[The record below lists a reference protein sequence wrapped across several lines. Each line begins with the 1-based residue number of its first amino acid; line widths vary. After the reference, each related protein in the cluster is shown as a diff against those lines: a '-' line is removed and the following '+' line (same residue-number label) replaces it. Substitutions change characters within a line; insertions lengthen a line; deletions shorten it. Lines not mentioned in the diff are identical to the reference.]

1 MNDPFAPDSGEMKPP
16 VTLQHSERD
25 HAGGSSDDQLAV
37 EDVENPLQLL
47 ARASDLRITSPHT
60 LDNVVSTP
68 GSKIN
73 GSEHSAF
80 LDVHQF
86 FLPMKASLDQGQ
98 GYDPI
103 DIGLVTKE
111 EAKTLL
117 A

>member
-1 MNDPFAPDSGEMKPP
+1 MTIISLLKMSR
-16 VTLQHSERD
+16 TLC
-25 HAGGSSDDQLAV
+25 
-37 EDVENPLQLL
+37 NYLL
-47 ARASDLRITSPHT
+47 AHQVNSIYPRTDSKRLSYVDLRITSPRT
-60 LDNVVSTP
+60 VENNISTP

-80 LDVHQF
+80 LDVHRF
-86 FLPMKASLDQGQ
+86 FLPMKANLDQGSD
-98 GYDPI
+98 YDPI

>member
-1 MNDPFAPDSGEMKPP
+1 
-16 VTLQHSERD
+16 
-25 HAGGSSDDQLAV
+25 
-37 EDVENPLQLL
+37 LL
-47 ARASDLRITSPHT
+47 AHQVHSPLTATSNRRLTIVDLRITSPHAPE
-60 LDNVVSTP
+60 NNISTP

-86 FLPMKASLDQGQ
+86 FLPMKANFDQGQ

-111 EAKTLL
+111 EASTLL

>member
-1 MNDPFAPDSGEMKPP
+1 MTSSLLKMWK
-16 VTLQHSERD
+16 TLC
-25 HAGGSSDDQLAV
+25 
-37 EDVENPLQLL
+37 NYLL
-47 ARASDLRITSPHT
+47 AHQVNPAFINTYSKRLTVADLRITSPHAVE
-60 LDNVVSTP
+60 NNISTP

-86 FLPMKASLDQGQ
+86 FLPMKANLDQGP

-103 DIGLVTKE
+103 DIGLVTKD

-117 A
+117 S